1 MHSLSRHYGILALS
15 AFLYLAI
22 SGALLPTRLALPPEI
37 TFSNDAGSYHLGA
50 VHLARSGFYS
60 VDGINPTHQREPG
73 LSLFLAALYRL
84 FGEGNRAAIFIAQ
97 TLLHLMGVLL
107 FCREFRH
114 VSSKSAAVIAGAF
127 LLLLPPVF
135 HSNFTVYRESLA
147 LSLFL
152 LAATFLLSTKRTG
165 STSHAFLAGLS
176 LGGVVLTY
184 MSFMLLPLMLLPVL
198 FFLRVRP
205 MQIAIAIGLPLLFLL
220 SWGAR
225 NAWHEE
231 WVLVDPFPVAG
242 ILRMRA
248 IHAEMQRPLDPLRCV
263 WVEYVSRD
271 RSQEPLPR
279 GICRPEEVFDA
290 DWVKPYPQTIQE
302 ARLLQQES
310 KRRIAQHLPMY
321 LWQTVVWA
329 AEYHFP
335 FLNGWG
341 FAFNVASS
349 LGTLLIYGGCAIA
362 IVRVRRLWRNEYLF
376 FLLPILYG
384 TASFSLMQAF
394 PRYRMPTLFAYCAF
408 AGIGYASSKS
418 NYAFLKIRQ
427 TFSPTVRFLLEHSAL
442 FRFLGGKL
450 LSWYVKPEMEWDGH
464 RITVNPRDF
473 GVALELQ
480 STGKYEVATT
490 EYCRRTLKS
499 GMVFVDVGANIG
511 LFTLLAARLVGPAG
525 HVYAFEPDAGNS
537 ALLRKNVEQNGY
549 RNVTCIGKAVSDRS
563 GTCTLFQSEMNPS
576 DHRTYHVSKSRKS
589 IAIECVSLDEYFPAD
604 TKIDMIKIDIE
615 GAEGIALKG
624 MDRILTTQRPLKLL
638 IECFPAKLEKTETD
652 PLRLLQSLEEKG
664 FSLSIIDD
672 ARESITPLDAASIVR
687 ECRKNSLGNVL
698 CLRP

>member
-1 MHSLSRHYGILALS
+1 MNIKLKTHGILALS
-15 AFLYLAI
+15 ALLYLAI
-22 SGALLPTRLALPPEI
+22 SGVLLPTRLALPPEI
-37 TFSNDAGSYHLGA
+37 TFNNDAGSYHLGA

-60 VDGINPTHQREPG
+60 VDGIHPTLQREPG
-73 LSLFLAALYRL
+73 LSLFLAALYRI
-84 FGEGNRAAIFIAQ
+84 FGEGNRTAIFIAQ
-97 TLLHLMGVLL
+97 TLLHLLGVLL
-107 FCREFRH
+107 FCRELRLM
-114 VSSKSAAVIAGAF
+114 SSKSAAVIAGIF

-165 STSHAFLAGLS
+165 RFSHALLAGLF

-184 MSFMLLPLMLLPVL
+184 MSFMFLPIVLLPAL

-205 MQIAIAIGLPLLFLL
+205 AHIAIAIGLPLLFRL

-279 GICRPEEVFDA
+279 GICRPEEVLDV
-290 DWVKPYPQTIQE
+290 DWVKPYPQTIEE

-310 KRRIAQHLPMY
+310 KRRIVRHLPMY
-321 LWQTVVWA
+321 LWGTVVWA

-349 LGTLLIYGGCAIA
+349 LGTLLVYGGCAIA
-362 IVRVRRLWRNEYLF
+362 IIRVRRLWRNEYLL

-394 PRYRMPTLFAYCAF
+394 PRYRMPTLFAYCAL
-408 AGIGYASSKS
+408 AGIGYASLKR
-418 NYAFLKIRQ
+418 NYAFLRIRQ
-427 TFSPTVRFLLEHSAL
+427 TFSPAVRFLLEHSAPL
-442 FRFLGGKL
+442 RFLGGKL

-464 RITVNPRDF
+464 TVAVNPKDF

-480 STGKYEVATT
+480 STGEYEVATIA
-490 EYCRRTLKS
+490 YCKKMLKP

-511 LFTLLAARLVGPAG
+511 LFTLMAARQVGPAG

-537 ALLRKNVEQNGY
+537 AFLRKNIERNGY
-549 RNVTCIGKAVSDRS
+549 RNVTCIAKAISDRS
-563 GTCTLFQSEMNPS
+563 GTCTLFLSESNPS
-576 DHRTYHVSKSRKS
+576 DHRTYHVSHGRKS
-589 IAIECVSLDEYFPAD
+589 ISIECVSLDEFFPVDAR
-604 TKIDMIKIDIE
+604 IDMIKMDIE

-624 MDRILTTQRPLKLL
+624 MNRILTAEHPPELI
-638 IECFPAKLEKTETD
+638 IECFPSKLEKVGAD

-664 FSLSIIDD
+664 FLLSIIDD
-672 ARESITPLDAASIVR
+672 ALGTMRPLDAASIIR
-687 ECRKNSLGNVL
+687 ECRKISLANVL
-698 CLRP
+698 CVRR